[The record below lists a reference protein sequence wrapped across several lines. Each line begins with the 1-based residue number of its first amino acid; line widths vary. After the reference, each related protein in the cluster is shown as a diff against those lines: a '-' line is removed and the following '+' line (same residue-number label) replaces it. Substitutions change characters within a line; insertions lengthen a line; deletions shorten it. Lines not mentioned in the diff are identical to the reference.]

1 MDAPCSGTGTLG
13 RNPEIKW
20 RLTPADLADLP
31 RRQSALLANA
41 RAALAPGG
49 LLVYSTC
56 SLEPEENE
64 AIVAGVARSSKPCAA
79 FRAAT
84 PGTDFFA
91 AVIKSESPQM
101 VEIVPSILSA
111 DFARLAEEIARVERG
126 GARMLH
132 LDVMDGHFVPNL
144 TIGPPVVE
152 SIRKATRAHLDVH
165 LMIENPERYAADFVK
180 AGANSVSVHY
190 EACLHLDGTLEMIRK
205 EGAMAGVVLNP
216 ATPVAVLEDVLEVA
230 DYVLL
235 MSVNPGFGGQKLIP
249 YVLEKVRKLAGMRR
263 EKKLALP
270 IEIDGGVHRENLAEV
285 VRAGC
290 DWIVTGSAIF
300 HSPDPEAT
308 VREMREIAAASN
320 RRAGLSS

>member
-1 MDAPCSGTGTLG
+1 M
-13 RNPEIKW
+13 I
-20 RLTPADLADLP
+20 
-31 RRQSALLANA
+31 
-41 RAALAPGG
+41 
-49 LLVYSTC
+49 
-56 SLEPEENE
+56 
-64 AIVAGVARSSKPCAA
+64 
-79 FRAAT
+79 
-84 PGTDFFA
+84 
-91 AVIKSESPQM
+91 
-101 VEIVPSILSA
+101 EIVPSILSA
-111 DFARLAEEIARVERG
+111 DFARLAEEIGRVERG
-126 GARMLH
+126 GTRMLH

-165 LMIENPERYAADFVK
+165 LMIEHPERYAADFVK

-190 EACLHLDGTLEMIRK
+190 EASVHLDGTLEMIRK

-216 ATPVAVLEDVLEVA
+216 ATPVSVLEDVLEVA

-249 YVLEKVRKLAGMRR
+249 YVLKKVRKLAGMRR

-270 IEIDGGVHRENLAEV
+270 IEIDGGVHMDNLADV

-300 HSPDPEAT
+300 HSTDPEAT
-308 VREMREIAAASN
+308 VREMRKIAAQAT
-320 RRAGLSS
+320 AVQV